1 MVELEADEERVKRV
15 AAKYSRFGSKANQ
28 AMKTALA
35 GGVKEHRFMP
45 SRRTIHTVVGSQGD
59 EFIDPEKSY
68 CSCSHFFFRVFGGKD
83 QTCYHLLSH
92 RMASE
97 LGIVDVVTFDDSEYG
112 QVFATLVDD
121 VFSVIERSSGRP
133 SVALDRKKL

>member
-1 MVELEADEERVKRV
+1 MEEDDERVKRV
-15 AAKYSRFGSKANQ
+15 AAKYSHYGPKAKQ
-28 AMKTALA
+28 ALKTALA

-45 SRRTIHTVVGSQGD
+45 SRRTIRTVVGSQGD
-59 EFIDPEKSY
+59 EFVDPERSY

-97 LGIVDVVTFDDSEYG
+97 LGLVDVVTFDDSDYAR
-112 QVFATLVDD
+112 VFATVVED
-121 VFSVIERSSGRP
+121 VFNVIERSSGRP
-133 SVALDRKKL
+133 SIALD